1 MNFKLKTLVVAL
13 ALAAT
18 AGQASAALS
27 LPTATTPSDAI
38 FYAFDLGSGNSYAFD
53 HGSVAGLSSIGSSW
67 SVTGNSAWDSFV
79 EAEGGVLDSVT
90 WGVAYNQGNSLATSL
105 WGTTVTN
112 DPDMAIGNQTGGKMN
127 AGRAVLNNFF
137 NTTSLTGAGT
147 SAFYSGTGAANMTT
161 SFKNTW
167 GANAAGWT
175 TDNVVG
181 STANFYTV
189 TQATSAAGGVFVSQL
204 AFDGSALSV
213 AAPVP
218 EPETYGMLLAG
229 LLTIGAIARR
239 RQA

>member
-53 HGSVAGLSSIGSSW
+53 LGSVAGLSSIGSNW

-79 EAEGGVLDSVT
+79 EAEGGVLDNVT
-90 WGVAYNQGNSLATSL
+90 WGVAYNQGNNAVTSL

-112 DPDMAIGNQTGGKMN
+112 DPDMTIGTETNAKMS
-127 AGRAVLNNFF
+127 AGRAVF
-137 NTTSLTGAGT
+137 NTFLTVTSMTGAGT
-147 SAFYSGTGAANMTT
+147 SSFISGGNSNANLTVGMG
-161 SFKNTW
+161 NDW
-167 GANAAGWT
+167 GGNAYGWT
-175 TDNVVG
+175 TDNIVG

-189 TQATSAAGGVFVSQL
+189 TNATAAAGGVFVSQL
-204 AFDGSALSV
+204 KFDGATGVV
-213 AAPVP
+213 AVVP
-218 EPETYGMLLAG
+218 EPETYGMLFAG